1 MIFNVN
7 ESLLINQLM
16 ETANK
21 EDFLNILSEV
31 EENTDDSILVNDIH
45 SLYEKINALSKDNVM
60 KIYEDRIQHKIS
72 IYPRYET

>member
-72 IYPRYET
+72 IYPRYEI

>member
-16 ETANK
+16 EKSSK
-21 EDFLNILSEV
+21 EEFLNILSEV

-45 SLYEKINALSKDNVM
+45 SLYEKINTLSSDDVR
-60 KIYEDRIQHKIS
+60 KIYEDRIQNKIS
-72 IYPRYET
+72 IYPQYEI

>member
-45 SLYEKINALSKDNVM
+45 SLYEKINALSKDNVR